1 MHGLALAAV
10 VLANTITGDFT
21 RYPAFLPNGAH
32 SGIEAITDR
41 GLIAELIVRC
51 SQGVA
56 ETPRTLRLPFSDGH
70 PHRSAGDLLH
80 KARPHDYL

>member
-10 VLANTITGDFT
+10 VLANTVTGDFT
-21 RYPAFLPNGAH
+21 RYPGFLAVGGH

-51 SQGVA
+51 NEGVVVLSYSKT
-56 ETPRTLRLPFSDGH
+56 ERLFCTPKNGCFDTLIN
-70 PHRSAGDLLH
+70 
-80 KARPHDYL
+80 ARQTSCSR

>member
-51 SQGVA
+51 SEGVA
-56 ETPRTLRLPFSDGH
+56 VLSYSKAERLFCTPKDGCFDTLIVARRTACSR
-70 PHRSAGDLLH
+70 
-80 KARPHDYL
+80 